1 MANKKITQLTDIG
14 SSVATEDLLHI
25 IDDPAG
31 SPVNKKITI
40 ANLFENIPSL
50 IKFTQTPQVV
60 IADGSISVISV
71 VTEVRTTA
79 VPLNLT
85 LADGSLGQL
94 KFITMTVDGGGNCTI
109 TPTNFNNTAT
119 TIVLD
124 SVGDSLLLMFVAN
137 KWTIIS
143 HNSAIV
149 A

>member
-1 MANKKITQLTDIG
+1 MSNKKITQLTDIG

-31 SPVNKKITI
+31 APVNKKITI
-40 ANLFENIPSL
+40 ANLFENIPGI
-50 IKFTQTPQVV
+50 IKFTQTPQVIIV
-60 IADGSISVISV
+60 NGSISVISV

-94 KFITMTVDGGGNCTI
+94 KFITMTVDGGGDCTI

-124 SVGDSLLLMFVAN
+124 SIGDSLLLMFVAN

-143 HNSAIV
+143 HNGAVV